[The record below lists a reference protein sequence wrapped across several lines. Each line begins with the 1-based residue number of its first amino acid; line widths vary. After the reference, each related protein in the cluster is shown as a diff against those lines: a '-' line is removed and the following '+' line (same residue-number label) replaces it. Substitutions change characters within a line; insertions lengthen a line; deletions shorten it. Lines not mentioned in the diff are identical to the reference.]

1 MSINRLYRLYRA
13 FEDRRGRLPID
24 RWVEEDHDEV
34 AALAEEEPVVNEEN
48 RRAVVAL
55 LRAGSRTCGGHGF
68 REL

>member
-1 MSINRLYRLYRA
+1 M
-13 FEDRRGRLPID
+13 PID